1 MRKILYV
8 VITILLL
15 GVVSCSEEPI
25 GQTPTNN
32 NPPSA
37 VKNVQVESIPGG
49 ARIKYELP
57 KETDI
62 SYVKGEYLFQGKTR
76 VVRSSIYNDIMTVDG
91 LGSTDP
97 VEIALYTVNHS
108 EVASQPVKASFTPG
122 TPPVKTIISS
132 IDMQTDFG
140 GVKVT
145 WENETG
151 TEIGITLLTSDDKG
165 ELIEGETLYSAL
177 KEGDYSFR
185 GYDTKERT
193 FAICITDRW
202 GNVSDTIKSVHSPF
216 YETLLDKSKHKQNV
230 LPLDNNTALG
240 SWPFSNLFNGA
251 IGNNGWHTTEPGDR
265 LPLFFTID
273 LGTEA
278 KISRFKLWGR
288 QGYEYSHN
296 NIKFFEVWGTT
307 NYKTGQMEDYWETGS
322 SWETDGDWEILGD
335 FYTYKPS
342 GEVGPVTNDD
352 KTYFNNG
359 FEFIIP
365 LEKKNVRYLRFKM
378 KANWSGGKALH
389 ISELSFYGDDGSD
402 PNKK

>member
-1 MRKILYV
+1 MKKILYAFM
-8 VITILLL
+8 TILSL
-15 GVVSCSEEPI
+15 GIVSCSEEPI
-25 GQTPTNN
+25 GQTPTNS
-32 NPPSA
+32 NPPSP

-49 ARIKYELP
+49 ARITYELP

-62 SYVKGEYLFQGKTR
+62 SYVKGEYMFQGKIR
-76 VVRSSIYNDIMTVDG
+76 VVRSSVYNDVMKVEG
-91 LGSTDP
+91 LGSVEP
-97 VEIALYTVNHS
+97 VDITLYTVNHS
-108 EVASQPVKASFTPG
+108 EVASLPVKASFTPG
-122 TPPVKTIISS
+122 TPPVRDIINSLE
-132 IDMQTDFG
+132 MQTDFG

-145 WENETG
+145 WVNESG
-151 TEIGITLLTSDDKG
+151 TEIGITLLTSDEKG
-165 ELIEGETLYSAL
+165 ELTEGETLYSAL

-193 FAICITDRW
+193 FAICITDKW
-202 GNVSDTIKSVHSPF
+202 GNVSDTIKSVHIPY
-216 YETLLDKSKHKQNV
+216 YETLLDKSKHKQTV

-240 SWPFSNLFNGA
+240 GWPFSNLFNGA
-251 IGNNGWHTTEPGDR
+251 IGNNGWHTTEPGNR
-265 LPLFFTID
+265 MPLFFTID

-288 QGYEYSHN
+288 QGYEYLHN
-296 NIKFFEVWGTT
+296 NIKFFEVWGATG
-307 NYKTGQMEDYWETGS
+307 YKSGQMEDYWETGS
-322 SWETDGDWEILGD
+322 FWETDGDWEMLGD

-365 LEKKNVRYLRFKM
+365 LDKKNVRYLRFKM
-378 KANWSGGKALH
+378 KANWSGGNALH

-402 PNKK
+402 PNK